1 MKENTD
7 TMVQDAN
14 PETAPASTSTPAAGS
29 GSPDR
34 DENGWKQFERSNP
47 HLRLLLLVG
56 VIALLVAG
64 VLVWHYLSSYETT
77 DDAQITG
84 HLNAISP
91 RVGGQVEKLMVTD
104 NQYVQAGTPLV
115 QIDSKD
121 YQVALERAKADYADA
136 VAMASAARVNVPI
149 TSVNTGSQTSAAEA
163 DVESARSGIAAAR
176 QQAQAAVA
184 QVQSAEANN
193 VKAQS
198 DLARYKELVD
208 KQEISQQQFDQA
220 VAAAKASAAGVDAAK
235 ASAAAAEQQVR
246 QAQSRL
252 AQAEANRR
260 ATATAPQQMEITRS
274 RAQSAEAQA
283 QMKKAALDQAQLNFG
298 YTVIVAPV
306 SGYVTNRTVEVGQN
320 VQPGQE
326 LMQII
331 NLDDIW
337 VNADFKENQLKKMKV
352 GQPVTIHV
360 DTSGKDYNGHV
371 ESIAG
376 ASGAILSLLPPE
388 NATGNYVK
396 VVQRVPVKIT
406 FDPGE
411 TKGHD
416 LRPGMSV
423 EPKVWL
429 R

>member
-14 PETAPASTSTPAAGS
+14 SEPAALPTPGA
-29 GSPDR
+29 GSPAET
-34 DENGWKQFERSNP
+34 ENGWKQFERSKP
-47 HLRLLLLVG
+47 HLRLAFLVG

-77 DDAQITG
+77 DDAQIAG

-91 RVGGQVEKLMVTD
+91 RVGGQVQKLLVLD
-104 NQYVQAGTPLV
+104 NQYVEAGTPLV
-115 QIDSKD
+115 EIDSRD

-136 VAMASAARVNVPI
+136 TAMAGAARVNVPI
-149 TSVNTGSQTSAAEA
+149 TSVNTGSQTSAAQA
-163 DVESARSGIAAAR
+163 DVDSARSGIAAAR
-176 QQAQAAVA
+176 QQAQAAAA

-220 VAAAKASAAGVDAAK
+220 VAASRANAAAVDAAK
-235 ASAAAAEQQVR
+235 ASAAAAEQQVK

-252 AQAEANRR
+252 AQAEANLRS
-260 ATATAPQQMEITRS
+260 TATAPQQIEVMRS

-283 QMKKAALDQAQLNFG
+283 QMKKAALDQAQLNLG
-298 YTVIVAPV
+298 YSVIVAPV
-306 SGYVTNRTVEVGQN
+306 SGFVTNRTVEVGQN

-337 VNADFKENQLKKMKV
+337 VTANFKENQLRKMKV
-352 GQPVTIHV
+352 GQAVTIYV
-360 DTSGKDYNGHV
+360 DTTGKDYQGHV
-371 ESIAG
+371 QSVAG
-376 ASGAILSLLPPE
+376 ASGAVFSLLPPE

-406 FDPGE
+406 FDQGE
-411 TKGHD
+411 TKDHD